1 MPSAET
7 APKSATLQ
15 MWAIVELMGHQRMA
29 GEITEVTVAGHGF
42 IRIDVPATSKV
53 PAFTRMVSPSSIYA
67 INPTTED
74 MARRAAEAFQ
84 PRPVQ
89 EWELPKALPSA
100 ATVIDDD
107 DPFSPPCEG
116 CSKHPAVG
124 TDNEGVHLCAGCLAT
139 LEGEE
144 HDEECDCD
152 QCRFAAQDAAAMA
165 SAPSPSHS
173 ECAVC
178 RKSGDPLTIGPDGLP
193 RCRAC
198 GGDGA

>member
-1 MPSAET
+1 MPSVET
-7 APKSATLQ
+7 TPAPAKSVSLQ

-42 IRIDVPATSKV
+42 IRIDVPGTSKV

-67 INPTTED
+67 INPTTQEL
-74 MARRAAEAFQ
+74 AIRAAEAFQ

-89 EWELPKALPSA
+89 EWELPKALPPTEPSLKHLGTHHPDGTFA
-100 ATVIDDD
+100 AADDD
-107 DPFSPPCEG
+107 D
-116 CSKHPAVG
+116 
-124 TDNEGVHLCAGCLAT
+124 
-139 LEGEE
+139 
-144 HDEECDCD
+144 HDEDCHCFE
-152 QCRFAAQDAAAMA
+152 CRFAAKEAATLA
-165 SAPSPSHS
+165 SVPPLPSHA

-178 RKSGDPLTIGPDGLP
+178 RKTGVPLFNCTDGLP